1 MKRDRYQ
8 HQQLENWDKA
18 LDQALKNL
26 PEQPA
31 PADLI
36 PCVISQLNA
45 RIEEKWYQRLWW
57 RWPLWLR
64 ATSSMLLLALAVW
77 LPSLGSRYYE
87 TNMIPA
93 LDRSINV
100 CKTVFSSVATALGGI
115 PFGFD
120 DEVCRIVFLTASLL
134 LIVMY
139 LTCIGVGT
147 IIYRT
152 VRR

>member
-1 MKRDRYQ
+1 MKRDRYP

-18 LDQALKNL
+18 LDRALKNL
-26 PEQPA
+26 PEQTA
-31 PADLI
+31 PVDLI
-36 PCVISQLNA
+36 GHVMSQVNA

-64 ATSSMLLLALAVW
+64 ATSSILLLALTVW
-77 LPSLGSRYYE
+77 LPSLGSQYYE
-87 TNMIPA
+87 TNMFPA
-93 LDRSINV
+93 LDRGINV
-100 CKTVFSSVATALGGI
+100 CLMVLGSFKNALGGI

-120 DEVCRIVFLTASLL
+120 GEVCRIVFLTASLL
-134 LIVMY
+134 LLVMY